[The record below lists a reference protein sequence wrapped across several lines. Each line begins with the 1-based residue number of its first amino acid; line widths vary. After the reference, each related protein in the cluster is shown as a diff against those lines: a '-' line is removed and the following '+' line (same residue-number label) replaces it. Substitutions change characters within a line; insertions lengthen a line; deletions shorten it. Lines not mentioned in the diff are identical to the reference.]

1 MINNDYDLIT
11 PNITPRPY
19 YANEV
24 VRIIN
29 MKQAKAYINNGV
41 YPIDLYT
48 SRDKTG
54 KKILVMIFLREQT
67 KEVYDLWCKYA
78 LEEDTI

>member
-1 MINNDYDLIT
+1 MTNNVDYDLIT
-11 PNITPRPY
+11 PNLIPRPY
-19 YANEV
+19 YATEV

-48 SRDKTG
+48 SRDKAG
-54 KKILVMIFLREQT
+54 KKILVMIFLR
-67 KEVYDLWCKYA
+67 D
-78 LEEDTI
+78 

>member
-1 MINNDYDLIT
+1 MINNDYDLIE
-11 PNITPRPY
+11 PNLIPRPY

-78 LEEDTI
+78 LEEDTL